1 MDSAVQARP
10 PPHPIKQA
18 AMPMPGSE
26 LSATGSPSTLFD
38 EYGRP
43 QQAATRSAVRQMVS
57 AEQQKLSPSPMAR
70 PLAV

>member
-1 MDSAVQARP
+1 
-10 PPHPIKQA
+10 
-18 AMPMPGSE
+18 MPMPGSE

-70 PLAV
+70 PHAV